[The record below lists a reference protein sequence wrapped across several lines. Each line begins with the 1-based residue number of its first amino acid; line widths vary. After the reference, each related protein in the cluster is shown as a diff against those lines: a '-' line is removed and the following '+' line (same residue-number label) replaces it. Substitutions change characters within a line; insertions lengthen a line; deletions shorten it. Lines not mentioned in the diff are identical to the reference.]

1 MNSEN
6 CWNGCVSTW
15 RWIKDAYKSHPLIKW
30 LGTIP
35 DPRSERKKPHELAE
49 VFVCVIIGLLNGKTK
64 LRRIYRWCV
73 RHMDDLRRHM
83 PFENGVPSVPAMSR
97 ILSSVDEELVSYAIM
112 NWIGEIRD
120 TRKTHLAIDGKG
132 LRAAARKLRDE
143 RTPYI
148 LNAVDVAT
156 RLLVGQLPIPE
167 KANEVRA
174 IPKLVGLLN
183 IEGSLITID
192 AIGTTRGIMDAI
204 HKGSGNFLLQV
215 KKNCPALY
223 GELTALFLGLE
234 EEKGRDAEGFAKKYG
249 SIYDEARPSERNR
262 ERYEYREYQAF
273 NEPSGIEALQEEW
286 PYIKSVGYSKQTR
299 TLKIEDEEGNDIT
312 PSLDEFLKKGSRKP
326 PRPVEGD
333 ALGNDIQR
341 FGLIASVEMTAKEMM
356 EYKRSHWAV
365 ETSLHYVLDETFG
378 EDKSTIKTGRNS
390 MSMFRKC
397 AYNIARLLQMKDPQN
412 MRNIPDVLDTISD
425 DVEIGMK
432 FIFEPIASLY

>member
-6 CWNGCVSTW
+6 CWNDCMSAW
-15 RWIKDAYKSHPLIKW
+15 RWVKDAYGSHPLIEW
-30 LGTIP
+30 LKTIP

-49 VFVCVIIGLLNGKTK
+49 VFVCIIMGLLNGKTK
-64 LRRIYRWCV
+64 LRRIYRWCA
-73 RHMDDLRRHM
+73 RHVDGLRQHM
-83 PFENGVPSVPAMSR
+83 PFENGIPSVPTMSR
-97 ILSSVDEELVSYAIM
+97 IPASVDEDLVSYAIM
-112 NWIGEIRD
+112 NWIGEICD

-132 LRAAARKLRDE
+132 LRAATRRLRDE

-148 LNAVDVAT
+148 LNAIDVAT
-156 RLLVGQLPIPE
+156 KLLVGQLPIPE
-167 KANEVRA
+167 KTNEITA
-174 IPKLVGLLN
+174 IPKLVESLN

-192 AIGTTRGIMDAI
+192 AIGTTRGIMGAI

-234 EEKGRDAEGFAKKYG
+234 EEKERDAERFAEKYDG
-249 SIYDEARPSERNR
+249 IYDEAETFERNR

-273 NEPSGIEALQEEW
+273 NDPSGIKALQEER

-299 TLKIEDEEGNDIT
+299 ILKIEDGEGNDIT
-312 PSLDEFLKKGSRKP
+312 PSLDEFLKNGSRKQP
-326 PRPVEGD
+326 HPVEGD

-341 FGLIASVEMTAKEMM
+341 FGLIASVDMTAKEMM
-356 EYKRSHWAV
+356 DYKRSHWAV

-378 EDKSTIKTGRNS
+378 EDKSTIKTGRNT

-397 AYNIARLLQMKDPQN
+397 AYNIARLLQMKDPKN
-412 MRNIPDVLDTISD
+412 MPNIPDVLDTICD
-425 DVEIGMK
+425 DVEIGLK